1 MLVELI
7 IGIAIGYIPCELV
20 EHSYE
25 HRLIFYRC
33 GQFWSGRDSRIQYVM
48 LTETLDSAHWWFRYG
63 TFYRH
68 NLLPCHQHI

>member
-48 LTETLDSAHWWFRYG
+48 LTDDVG
-63 TFYRH
+63 
-68 NLLPCHQHI
+68 